1 MVIPPVSQMWLES
14 RFTHP
19 VIGAAIHAIA
29 SDTRSADAIWSD
41 PTEIELSVI
50 KKIAGEWI
58 KRGNY
63 QTQATYQW
71 WNKKIHLSEMVSL

>member
-1 MVIPPVSQMWLES
+1 MRIPPVSQMWLES

-29 SDTRSADAIWSD
+29 TDTRSADAIWD
-41 PTEIELSVI
+41 NPTEEELAAI
-50 KKIAGEWI
+50 KRIAGAWI
-58 KRGNY
+58 KGGHY

-71 WNKKIHLSEMVSL
+71 WGKRLHLSEMVSL